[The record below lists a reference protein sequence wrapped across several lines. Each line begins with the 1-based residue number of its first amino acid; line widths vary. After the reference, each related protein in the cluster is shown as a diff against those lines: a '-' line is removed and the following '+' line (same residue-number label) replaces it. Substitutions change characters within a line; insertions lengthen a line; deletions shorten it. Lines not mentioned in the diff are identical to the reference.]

1 LITLERSAAER
12 IRVLVLDIDGV
23 LTRPELVLGKDGE
36 ELKVFSVRDGVA
48 IKFAQHAGIDVAFL
62 SARASSIVEHRA
74 TMLGVT
80 EVYQGEHAKLSRV
93 RKIAEEHGIGLDAL
107 AYVGDDI
114 VDIEP
119 LKAVGI
125 GVAVADA
132 CPDVLAVVQHVTEA
146 LGGRGAVRETVEA
159 ILKTRGDWETIVQSY
174 ITNAG

>member
-1 LITLERSAAER
+1 MITLERSAAEK
-12 IRVLVLDIDGV
+12 IHVLGLDIDGV
-23 LTRPELVLGKDGE
+23 LTRPALVRGQDGE
-36 ELKVFSVRDGVA
+36 ELKVFSVKDGLA

-62 SARASSIVEHRA
+62 SARSSLIVEHRA

-93 RKIAEEHGIGLDAL
+93 RRIAEEHGIELDAM

-119 LKAVGI
+119 LTAVGV

-132 CPDVLAVVQHVTEA
+132 CADVLGVVQHVTDA
-146 LGGRGAVRETVEA
+146 LGGRGAVRETIEA
-159 ILKTRGDWETIVQSY
+159 ILRTRGDWDSVVKDY
-174 ITNAG
+174 IANA

>member
-1 LITLERSAAER
+1 MITLERSAAEK
-12 IRVLVLDIDGV
+12 IHVLVLDIDGV

-36 ELKVFSVRDGVA
+36 ELKVFSVKDGLA

-62 SARASSIVEHRA
+62 SARSSLIVEHRA

-93 RKIAEEHGIGLDAL
+93 RRIAEEHGIALDAV

-114 VDIEP
+114 VDIES
-119 LKAVGI
+119 LMAVGI

-132 CPDVLAVVQHVTEA
+132 CADVLGAVHHVTDA
-146 LGGRGAVRETVEA
+146 LGGRGAVRETIEA
-159 ILKTRGDWETIVQSY
+159 ILRTRGDWDWVVHDY
-174 ITNAG
+174 IAKAS